1 MSLELLATIAAL
13 CNTQSNNSWLF
24 LHDQQVA
31 CQKDYIDC
39 VETKQ
44 KQSPKAPEG
53 ALLAACV
60 KGQ

>member
-13 CNTQSNNSWLF
+13 CNTQSGTNSWFF

-31 CQKDYIDC
+31 CQKDYIVC
-39 VETKQ
+39 VET

-53 ALLAACV
+53 VLLAACV
-60 KGQ
+60 KEQ